1 MNARIRL
8 PKDELDLLYIRAYH
22 YLEGYKL
29 NETNLEQIIISFKL
43 NEYEIIRLTKKI
55 KKLKQKYKM
64 STQNLARAIIRTRYI
79 AIKENAQIPFD
90 EDSPLA
96 LL

>member
-1 MNARIRL
+1 MKTRIRL
-8 PKDELDLLYIRAYH
+8 PKDELDLLYTRAYH

-29 NETNLEQIIISFKL
+29 NETNLEQIIDSFKL
-43 NEYEIIRLTKKI
+43 DEYEIIRLTKKI
-55 KKLKQKYKM
+55 KKLKQRYKM
-64 STQNLARAIIRTRYI
+64 SIQNLARAIIRTRYI
-79 AIKENAQIPFD
+79 AIKENIQIPFD

>member
-8 PKDELDLLYIRAYH
+8 PKDKLDLLYIRAYH

-43 NEYEIIRLTKKI
+43 NEYEIKAMPLVMKCIELLFIAYFNNLNDDKSATEALKI
-55 KKLKQKYKM
+55 YNIVKNEL
-64 STQNLARAIIRTRYI
+64 
-79 AIKENAQIPFD
+79 
-90 EDSPLA
+90 
-96 LL
+96 